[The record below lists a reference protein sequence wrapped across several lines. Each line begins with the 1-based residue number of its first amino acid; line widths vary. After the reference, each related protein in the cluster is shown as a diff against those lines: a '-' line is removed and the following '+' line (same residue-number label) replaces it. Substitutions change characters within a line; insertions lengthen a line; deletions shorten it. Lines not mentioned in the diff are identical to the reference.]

1 MKYRSRKEL
10 IAQILETANGNKVG
24 ITKITVRTRIPYNLL
39 KRYLTAMIEKD
50 LIQRIEGTGVELKE
64 EEKPTYKTTEKGL
77 YFLKLYNE
85 LIELMIQS
93 SSKKSKQCNNNSSL
107 NASFFL
113 G

>member
-10 IAQILETANGNKVG
+10 IAQILEAANGNSVG

-39 KRYLTAMIEKD
+39 ERYLTTMIEKD
-50 LIQRIEGTGVELKE
+50 LIQRIEGTGGELK

-85 LIELMIQS
+85 LIELMI
-93 SSKKSKQCNNNSSL
+93 
-107 NASFFL
+107 
-113 G
+113 

>member
-1 MKYRSRKEL
+1 MKYRSREEL
-10 IAQILETANGNKVG
+10 VAQILETANGNSVG
-24 ITKITVRTRIPYNLL
+24 ITKITVKTRIPYTLL
-39 KRYLTAMIEKD
+39 ERYLTAMIEKG
-50 LIQRIEGTGVELKE
+50 LIQRIEGRGV

-85 LIELMIQS
+85 LIELMIQP
-93 SSKKSKQCNNNSSL
+93 SSKLKLYNNNNKGNL

>member
-39 KRYLTAMIEKD
+39 KRYLTTMIEKD
-50 LIQRIEGTGVELKE
+50 LIQRIEGTGVELK

-85 LIELMIQS
+85 LIELMI
-93 SSKKSKQCNNNSSL
+93 
-107 NASFFL
+107 
-113 G
+113 